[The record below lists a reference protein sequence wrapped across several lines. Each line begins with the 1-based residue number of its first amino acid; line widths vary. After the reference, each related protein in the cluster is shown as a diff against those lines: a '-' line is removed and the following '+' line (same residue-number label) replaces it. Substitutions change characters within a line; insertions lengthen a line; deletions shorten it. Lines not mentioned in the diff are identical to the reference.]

1 MIISVEK
8 VEEKASEKV
17 DPFERPDEGSG
28 IYYDLSKVAD
38 GEPFA
43 PEIRKQKVKEYQNHE
58 REQMKK
64 YSELVN
70 HPNHYNQ
77 GKIEV
82 IDAIQDWG
90 LDFIEGNVVKYVAR
104 SRHKSSRV
112 GDLKKARWYLDYL
125 INKLEKE

>member
-1 MIISVEK
+1 MELHRVDD
-8 VEEKASEKV
+8 KV
-17 DPFERPDEGSG
+17 DPFEMPTQEN
-28 IYYDLSKVAD
+28 KVNTD
-38 GEPFA
+38 
-43 PEIRKQKVKEYQNHE
+43 RSQL
-58 REQMKK
+58 RS

-70 HPNHYNQ
+70 HPDHYNQ

-125 INKLEKE
+125 IKQLEGE